1 MAAIAPDPAAIT
13 AWRNL
18 GFWTSPAAKTP
29 LTLVFIKNKY
39 NICGGKLIKSIT

>member
-1 MAAIAPDPAAIT
+1 MYYPPIFIK
-13 AWRNL
+13 
-18 GFWTSPAAKTP
+18 KTP